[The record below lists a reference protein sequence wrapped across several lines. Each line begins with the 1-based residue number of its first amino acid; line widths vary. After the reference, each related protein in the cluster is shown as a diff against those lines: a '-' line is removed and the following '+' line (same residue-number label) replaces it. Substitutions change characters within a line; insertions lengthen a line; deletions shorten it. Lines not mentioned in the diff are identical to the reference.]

1 MTVECSVAR
10 KAAPM
15 AAKWAHRKVERS
27 ADMMVGYSALSLA
40 ASTAEYWAVHSVE
53 N

>member
-10 KAAPM
+10 KAASM
-15 AAKWAHRKVERS
+15 AAQWAHRRVERS
-27 ADMMVGYSALSLA
+27 ADMMVGYSALPMV

>member
-1 MTVECSVAR
+1 MTVEYSVAR
-10 KAAPM
+10 KAAST
-15 AAKWAHRKVERS
+15 AAKWAHWRVERS

-40 ASTAEYWAVHSVE
+40 ASTAEYWAVNSVE